1 MQKILIA
8 ALAVLLLFVL
18 AEGGYYLVSTRLN
31 SHSPT
36 PTTIPTPTPS
46 TTVNLIPNL
55 KILYL
60 AKGDNDGK
68 TLIYQYTDL
77 KNANWHGFSGV
88 GFHAFNPSDPATPYL
103 TGSFNNLAPITNSS
117 DVYLDITNPL
127 NSRESYKARVIFGA
141 SSLVKTPTRLGIEHL
156 VSPGPGSFYFKD
168 SRLPTGPLSA
178 QLIQTVFKK
187 GDAIVVSPVTIGTG
201 SAILK
206 DQNNVMVA
214 EFIAFRT
221 VN

>member
-68 TLIYQYTDL
+68 TLIYQQYL
-77 KNANWHGFSGV
+77 RQNLGGER
-88 GFHAFNPSDPATPYL
+88 AFVVEL
-103 TGSFNNLAPITNSS
+103 TLPH
-117 DVYLDITNPL
+117 L
-127 NSRESYKARVIFGA
+127 NSGTPKAHGHYSTFTMPSTNLDRDDRPPIQSYHLCPLRHDW
-141 SSLVKTPTRLGIEHL
+141 TRDYVGHLPLGRH
-156 VSPGPGSFYFKD
+156 
-168 SRLPTGPLSA
+168 R
-178 QLIQTVFKK
+178 
-187 GDAIVVSPVTIGTG
+187 
-201 SAILK
+201 
-206 DQNNVMVA
+206 
-214 EFIAFRT
+214 R
-221 VN
+221 